1 MNGKINNG
9 FWRMVW
15 TIVFIFVTFAGIVA
29 GWTTLKNKLEVNAS
43 AISTIQANRRLKDVE
58 NDIDKKEQQVRNEK
72 VSNDITAI
80 NGKLANILSLLQRM
94 ERKNGK

>member
-15 TIVFIFVTFAGIVA
+15 TIVFIFITFAGIVG
-29 GWTTLKNKLEVNAS
+29 GWVNITNKTEANARNIMRIEVQRKENWTKLES
-43 AISTIQANRRLKDVE
+43 
-58 NDIDKKEQQVRNEK
+58 DKKEQQERNEK
-72 VSNDITAI
+72 VSNEITEI

>member
-29 GWTTLKNKLEVNAS
+29 GWTTLKNKSEANAS
-43 AISTIQANRRLKDVE
+43 AINTIQASREKRWVKLEV
-58 NDIDKKEQQVRNEK
+58 DKKEQSKRNEK
-72 VSNDITAI
+72 VSNEITAI
-80 NGKLANILSLLQRM
+80 NGKLDNILSLLKRM
-94 ERKNGK
+94 ERKYGK

>member
-29 GWTTLKNKLEVNAS
+29 GWTTLKNKSEANTS
-43 AISTIQANRRLKDVE
+43 AIEFIQTSRKVE
-58 NDIDKKEQQVRNEK
+58 DIERKIEQKEQRNRNEK

>member
-29 GWTTLKNKLEVNAS
+29 GWTTLRNRSEANAA
-43 AISTIQANRRLKDVE
+43 AIITIQANRKFKDVE

-72 VSNDITAI
+72 VSNEITDIKAQL
-80 NGKLANILSLLQRM
+80 KNIISLL
-94 ERKNGK
+94 EYIKNRK